1 MPSGETRT
9 CESRADYA
17 PASAACGGRRGRAG
31 AGSSLELTSDG
42 GSWPAPSSL
51 ERMEHGRSPTAV
63 GRRRASF
70 PLPEL
75 ARGLILRSDLGKSNR
90 SDFGSPLS
98 NPFPGSSRNSND
110 FTRVSTSYVRF
121 RHSVW
126 SVMCFVNT
134 ALEVHPGPW

>member
-51 ERMEHGRSPTAV
+51 ERMEPGRSPTAV
-63 GRRRASF
+63 GRRGASF

-90 SDFGSPLS
+90 SDFVWFSSLQ
-98 NPFPGSSRNSND
+98 PFSQE
-110 FTRVSTSYVRF
+110 FTKRERFHPCVHVLHPFQALGVVCYVL
-121 RHSVW
+121 
-126 SVMCFVNT
+126 C
-134 ALEVHPGPW
+134 